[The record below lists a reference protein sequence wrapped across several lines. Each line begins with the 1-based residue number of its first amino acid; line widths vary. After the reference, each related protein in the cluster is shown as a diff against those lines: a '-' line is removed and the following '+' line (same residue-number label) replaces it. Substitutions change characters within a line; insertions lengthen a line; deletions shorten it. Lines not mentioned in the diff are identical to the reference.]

1 MHAHSQS
8 LQAHTHKRLAFV
20 WILHNTFRMYV
31 FVCVCVLTDFLLFA
45 FYVFNRFC
53 FLLLL
58 MLFLLRMQKWICKIF
73 FVCFSFIIDIISLVF
88 VLLFQFPYI
97 LTRFTL
103 CNVAIYSMYNYL
115 RWLSRSFCFCF
126 ILLLI
131 RFLLTS
137 SSFNCLQNKVF
148 SSSFSLMCV
157 YFQAL
162 FNDSL
167 RSAE

>member
-8 LQAHTHKRLAFV
+8 FQAHTHKRLACFFCLNFTQQV
-20 WILHNTFRMYV
+20 LN
-31 FVCVCVLTDFLLFA
+31 VCLCLTDFLLFA

-73 FVCFSFIIDIISLVF
+73 FCFPFIIDIISLVF

-148 SSSFSLMCV
+148 FFFFFLMCV

-162 FNDSL
+162 FNVSL